1 MKITEKALRQMILQE
16 LINTVS
22 GKDQVNRRI
31 MMYRTGPFTNLTRT
45 AFETLDRLEDSIR
58 KSSDLE
64 NMDLEGL
71 KNNELQR
78 LIDKIEFIK
87 GACDAKL
94 QGKING
100 DDGY

>member
-1 MKITEKALRQMILQE
+1 MKITEKVLREMILKE

-45 AFETLDRLEDSIR
+45 AFETLHSLEDSIR
-58 KSSDLE
+58 NSSNLE
-64 NMDLEGL
+64 DMDLEGF

-78 LIDKIEFIK
+78 LIQKIEFIK
-87 GACDAKL
+87 SVCDAKL

>member
-87 GACDAKL
+87 SACDAKL